1 MAWKLQDIIFPLFG
15 SYEKLVD
22 SNKDASDKGILERYN
37 ESIAVDFDTN
47 LFPLIDKVRENVR
60 DIQTLFSRY
69 VAFFEDMLG
78 ITVFLSSDIEFRR
91 RLARYAHRY
100 YEIKGTRRG
109 FEVLA
114 SLIGMTVVITEDFTY
129 FSFDSPVLF
138 DDPVRTFDIGK
149 CGSYCTSYTADFTGV
164 GVLTPEME
172 SAIKNIVKFNEPINA
187 VLTGLTYNGNSI
199 PL

>member
-22 SNKDASDKGILERYN
+22 SDKDASDKGLLERYN

-60 DIQTLFSRY
+60 DIQTMFIRY
-69 VAFFEDMLG
+69 VPFFEDMLG
-78 ITVFLSSDIEFRR
+78 ITVFLSSDLEFRR

-100 YEIKGTRRG
+100 YEIKGTKRG
-109 FEVLA
+109 YEVLA
-114 SLIGMTVVITEDFTY
+114 SLLGMTVVITEDFTY
-129 FSFDSPVLF
+129 FSFDSPVTF

-149 CGSYCTSYTADFTGV
+149 CGSYCTSYTLDFSGSAPSSPE
-164 GVLTPEME
+164 LT
-172 SAIKNIVKFNEPINA
+172 SAIKI
-187 VLTGLTYNGNSI
+187 
-199 PL
+199 